1 MCYEEINDRLLPEY
15 GYSRIV
21 YIQHVKTSAIK
32 SLYYI
37 LDKELFEPKT
47 TVYSFTSTVLAKVT
61 L

>member
-1 MCYEEINDRLLPEY
+1 MCYEKINDRLLPEY

-21 YIQHVKTSAIK
+21 YIQHVKNSAIK

-37 LDKELFEPKT
+37 LDKEIFEPQT
-47 TVYSFTSTVLAKVT
+47 TIYSFTSTVLAKVT

>member
-1 MCYEEINDRLLPEY
+1 MCYEKINGRLLPEY
-15 GYSRIV
+15 GYYRIV
-21 YIQHVKTSAIK
+21 YIQHVKKSAIK

-37 LDKELFEPKT
+37 LDKEIFEPQT